1 MDDISSAA
9 LRNQPQEKTA
19 LLGKI
24 ITYDKHIKA
33 RNPKAGEQNI
43 TLYFDFEFQ
52 NEYRKTTLGYPLLKR
67 GWFYAARELD
77 SQLGVLTEDTKY
89 STLQKSYSIW
99 ICNEDIP
106 KEEQN
111 SMTRYHIVKDDVI
124 GHSEDVPENYDLMEV
139 IMIRRGDAEID
150 AEILALQ
157 AKIWAVENREI
168 ETAYEYAM
176 NLVKRNPSDVFA
188 WDVLGRVVAAREGD
202 EAALELIERVGEV
215 AKDCSSLFENLGD
228 LYARTGNEKMA
239 RDAYL
244 RAIELSDDGLVV
256 VPQIRQKLR
265 KVK

>member
-1 MDDISSAA
+1 M
-9 LRNQPQEKTA
+9 
-19 LLGKI
+19 
-24 ITYDKHIKA
+24 
-33 RNPKAGEQNI
+33 NI

-52 NEYRKTTLGYPLLKR
+52 NEYRSTTLGYPLLKR

-150 AEILALQ
+150 AEIFDFLNGIFKSETDRVNKYTGSDPVIEEEVKKMGGFGAALAEKNRNEGIGIGREQ
-157 AKIWAVENREI
+157 GIGIGREQGIGIGREQRDREKIEEMLRKGKTPEAI
-168 ETAYEYAM
+168 ADFCDYPLT
-176 NLVKRNPSDVFA
+176 LVK
-188 WDVLGRVVAAREGD
+188 
-202 EAALELIERVGEV
+202 EV
-215 AKDCSSLFENLGD
+215 EKNMLSL
-228 LYARTGNEKMA
+228 A
-239 RDAYL
+239 
-244 RAIELSDDGLVV
+244 
-256 VPQIRQKLR
+256 
-265 KVK
+265 